1 MVFDSPL
8 PGSIRRNGQR
18 RTDSG
23 YDLGEHVVTT
33 VQSTLLFM
41 TCVSS
46 SPKNLN

>member
-41 TCVSS
+41 TCV
-46 SPKNLN
+46 